1 MQANRQNRLRDEL
14 RWQLKTGEASL
25 LLDWQQRGH
34 ASAYLRGRCR
44 LVDQILRRL
53 WQQLKQQPLETNP
66 LNKAGP
72 VNELSLIAVGGYGR
86 GELYPASD
94 IDLLVLLPETQTSSA
109 TLEEIARFIREL
121 WDTGLAVGHSVR
133 TSAECLQAARN
144 DISIATALLEARWL
158 AGNRQAFQKF
168 RQSYRE
174 QLDLQVF
181 FKAKYAEQEAR
192 HARFDNT
199 AFSLEPN
206 CKESPGGLR
215 DLQVISW
222 LARAAGLGHR
232 WRDLFRQKLITQEEA
247 QQLERVERFLR
258 RLRIRLHL
266 IAGRL
271 EDRLLFDYQET
282 LAHTWGLRA
291 SRSRRA
297 AERLMQRYYRNAKLI
312 RQLNT
317 LLLQNLGVRL
327 FAEYTGSPIY
337 INPYFQT
344 VRELLDLRDPQ
355 LFEQRPQAI
364 FESILLLQQRSE
376 LRGMTARS
384 LRALWRARNQ
394 IDADFRRQ
402 PRHRQLFLALF
413 QQRRG
418 LEQALRLMNRYDLLG
433 RYLPAFGRIVGQMQ
447 HDLFHVYTVDQHILQ
462 VISNLCHYAQ
472 ADAATEEPELYRLLQ
487 DFERPWLIYIAALFH
502 DIAKGRG
509 GDHSQLGTLEARHFC
524 LQHGVDDEDREL
536 IEFLVAEH
544 LLMSSVAQKQDLS
557 DPQVIHNFARRVLTL
572 RRLNALYLL
581 TVADIRGTSP
591 KIWNSWKAR
600 LLDELYQACRHQLL
614 HLDTPT
620 PGREQRQAAARRLLR
635 RAAADSPQIMA
646 FWQSLDTDY
655 FMRHSAEELAWHA
668 QHLAQTGISQQPKL
682 KARLHAQA
690 EGVQVVVMV
699 PDQALLFA
707 RLAGFFSRQGYSIVD
722 ARIHTSKDGYALD
735 SFVLLPRLA
744 GTLTRTPP
752 EILEQRLLRELTS
765 CPALSA
771 PAKTRLSRQLRH
783 FPVTPEVSLHP
794 ADQPNLLTLAI
805 VAADRPGLLYSIAI
819 VLARQGYS
827 IHSARIATLGERVE
841 DSFLIGRDPLAK
853 MDVTM
858 DSPAGEHTLE
868 QALLDV
874 LKI

>member
-1 MQANRQNRLRDEL
+1 MRPARQAEL
-14 RWQLKTGEASL
+14 RQQLQAGQTAL
-25 LLDWQQRGH
+25 LEDWQQRTNAAG
-34 ASAYLRGRCR
+34 YLRGRCR
-44 LVDQILRRL
+44 LVDQLLRTL
-53 WQQLKQQPLETNP
+53 WQQL
-66 LNKAGP
+66 AGAG
-72 VNELSLIAVGGYGR
+72 ELSLIAVGGYGR

-94 IDLLVLLPETQTSSA
+94 IDLLILLPEAGVPA
-109 TLEEIARFIREL
+109 TALEEIAHFIRQL
-121 WDTGLAVGHSVR
+121 WDIGLAVGHGVR
-133 TSAECLQAARN
+133 TPGECLQAAKN

-158 AGNRQAFQKF
+158 AGSRQAFRQF
-168 RQSYRE
+168 RQTYRA

-181 FKAKYAEQEAR
+181 FKAKYAEQEER
-192 HARFDNT
+192 HAHFDHT

-215 DLQVISW
+215 DLQVIRW
-222 LARAAGLGHR
+222 LALAAGLGQR
-232 WRDLFRQKLITQEEA
+232 WRDLVRQKLITLEEA
-247 QQLERVERFLR
+247 QQLERAERFLR
-258 RLRIRLHL
+258 RLRIQLHL
-266 IAGRL
+266 TAGRP
-271 EDRLLFDYQET
+271 EDRLLFDYQEA
-282 LAHTWGLRA
+282 LAQASGLRA
-291 SRSRRA
+291 KGSRRA
-297 AERLMQRYYRNAKLI
+297 SERLMQRYYRNAKLI

-317 LLLQNLGVRL
+317 ILLQNLGVRL

-376 LRGMTARS
+376 LRGMTART

-394 IDADFRRQ
+394 IDAEFRRQ

-418 LEQALRLMNRYDLLG
+418 LDQALRHLNRYDLLG

-462 VISNLCHYAQ
+462 VIANLCHYAQ
-472 ADAATEEPELYRLLQ
+472 AEAAMEEPLLHRLLR

-509 GDHSQLGTLEARHFC
+509 GDHSQLGTLEARNFC
-524 LQHGVDDEDREL
+524 LQHGLDEEDREL

-557 DPQVIHNFARRVLTL
+557 DPQVIQRFTQGIGSL

-600 LLDELYQACRHQLL
+600 LLAELYQACRHQLL
-614 HLDTPT
+614 NLSPPE
-620 PGREQRQAAARRLLR
+620 PGQEHRQAAARRLLR
-635 RAAADSPQIMA
+635 RTAIESRHVTA
-646 FWQSLDTDY
+646 FWQGLDNDY

-668 QHLAQTGISQQPKL
+668 QHLARPNVTRQPQV
-682 KARLHAQA
+682 KARMHAQT

-699 PDQALLFA
+699 QDQALLFA

-722 ARIHTSKDGYALD
+722 ARIHTSRDGYALD
-735 SFVLLPRLA
+735 SFVLLPRQA

-752 EILEQRLLRELTS
+752 EVLEQRLHRELTL
-765 CPALSA
+765 CPALSP
-771 PAKTRLSRQLRH
+771 PARTRLSRQLRH
-783 FPVTPEVSLHP
+783 FPVNPEVSLHP
-794 ADQPNLLTLAI
+794 AGRPDFRILSI

-841 DSFLIGRDPLAK
+841 DSFLI
-853 MDVTM
+853 
-858 DSPAGEHTLE
+858 AGAQPTATEITPELE
-868 QALLDV
+868 RALLDV